1 MNVEYDLVIYILI
14 GILSLLILILLKQ
27 YISKPPGDK
36 NHPLTYQDHS
46 SLVEMHLNIEDK
58 LKKDKHFNKWWEDNK
73 KM

>member
-1 MNVEYDLVIYILI
+1 
-14 GILSLLILILLKQ
+14 LLKQ